1 MAFCRKC
8 GAIMAGF
15 ETACGRCGAPVDS
28 SDIGG
33 KNELIRTLEK
43 YRTLLSECEELKTMM
58 KPQSDFPMSESTDF
72 KKRSFIRY
80 FWPFLIAAPVA
91 FYVIYLASTFIIMY
105 SAIDTI
111 STTGRNVSEASLYGD
126 TMLGMVIALIVA
138 AVIIF
143 FGVKTSKR
151 KQADFNSNADF
162 MNRQASERYQ
172 KGLQNQKM
180 INLYQSN
187 IQEMHKYET
196 MVPEKHRNSADVG
209 SIIQILKE
217 DRAQTVDEAVALL

>member
-1 MAFCRKC
+1 MIMTFRSVLKRCKPIDNGISKLTR
-8 GAIMAGF
+8 GALSQK
-15 ETACGRCGAPVDS
+15 RHK
-28 SDIGG
+28 SDLDG
-33 KNELIRTLEK
+33 K
-43 YRTLLSECEELKTMM
+43 
-58 KPQSDFPMSESTDF
+58 
-72 KKRSFIRY
+72 
-80 FWPFLIAAPVA
+80 
-91 FYVIYLASTFIIMY
+91 IYI
-105 SAIDTI
+105 
-111 STTGRNVSEASLYGD
+111 
-126 TMLGMVIALIVA
+126 IVA

-217 DRAQTVDEAVALL
+217 DRAQTVDEAIALL